1 MLFNCNCIK
10 TAYMLKL
17 SEPPIYNLYEPVNSV
32 AHLERE
38 KVDENWFFQGHST
51 TNCASSEED

>member
-1 MLFNCNCIK
+1 
-10 TAYMLKL
+10 MLKM
-17 SEPPIYNLYEPVNSV
+17 SKPPIYNLYEPVNSV